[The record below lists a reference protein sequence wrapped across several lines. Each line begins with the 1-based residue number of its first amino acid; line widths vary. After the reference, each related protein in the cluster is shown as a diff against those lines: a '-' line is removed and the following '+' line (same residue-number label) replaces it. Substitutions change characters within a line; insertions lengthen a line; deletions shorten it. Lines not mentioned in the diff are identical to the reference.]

1 MEAGG
6 AFEVEDA
13 AGLAGV
19 GEGDGGV
26 GDGGVLGDEIV
37 GVAGEAGDGDGGV
50 CGGVAAA
57 RDEGG
62 DERGEVGGEFH
73 VGAFAFIAGG
83 AGGGIYFGGGVHAAE
98 FVCVRFDGFRLVD
111 PSLVGFD
118 EIERLRGGIADGF
131 DEGNAGLGG
140 VGVGNLVGIHVA
152 VGGVD
157 AIDED
162 LEIRSVERRIGGREK
177 RGENEQGIFEKL
189 RTTLAVTE
197 GFFRNGH
204 DGWWVGCDGL
214 VFDESNGCVGS
225 SQGCVLK
232 SNGCV
237 GSSQGCVLK
246 SNGIVDSSQG
256 IAEKSNGIVDSSQG
270 CVGKL
275 NGIVD
280 SSQDCVGKL
289 NGCVGSSQ
297 GCVGRLNGFVG
308 SSRGFVESA
317 RGLVKSF

>member
-6 AFEVEDA
+6 AFEIEDA

-37 GVAGEAGDGDGGV
+37 GVAGEGGDGDGGV

-62 DERGEVGGEFH
+62 DERGEVAGEFH
-73 VGAFAFIAGG
+73 VGAFAFIAGF
-83 AGGGIYFGGGVHAAE
+83 AGGGFYFGGGVHAAE

-118 EIERLRGGIADGF
+118 EIERLGGGVADGF
-131 DEGNAGLGG
+131 DEGDAGLGG
-140 VGVGNLVGIHVA
+140 VGVGDLVGIHVA

-157 AIDED
+157 AVDED
-162 LEIRSVERRIGGREK
+162 LEIRGIERRIHRREE
-177 RGENEQGIFEKL
+177 RGENEQGIFEEL

-204 DGWWVGCDGL
+204 DGWWVGCDGWFFGEL
-214 VFDESNGCVGS
+214 NEIVVKSNGRVKSSQARVKKLNGRVKS
-225 SQGCVLK
+225 SQGRVRK
-232 SNGCV
+232 
-237 GSSQGCVLK
+237 
-246 SNGIVDSSQG
+246 
-256 IAEKSNGIVDSSQG
+256 
-270 CVGKL
+270 
-275 NGIVD
+275 
-280 SSQDCVGKL
+280 
-289 NGCVGSSQ
+289 
-297 GCVGRLNGFVG
+297 
-308 SSRGFVESA
+308 
-317 RGLVKSF
+317 